1 MYPSCVT
8 HLSTH
13 SSVPP
18 SIHPPPRPSIS
29 VYIHSSTCPFILT
42 SLHPSTYQSI
52 YLYLQQM
59 MFWAS
64 PSTRSWAGY
73 CCCRDKLTL
82 IWLHRNRCLNRH
94 LNYTINNR
102 DLDTV
107 FWEHHGGGRDR
118 QRRWQ
123 PLVIYPEGSCI
134 GPSFSRPWTYD
145 SLPCHGGSRT
155 PWITR
160 TPLNPFYRCKTE
172 AWSVA

>member
-118 QRRWQ
+118 GD
-123 PLVIYPEGSCI
+123 GSLLSFTQKAHAQAPRLADR
-134 GPSFSRPWTYD
+134 GPTTH
-145 SLPCHGGSRT
+145 CHV
-155 PWITR
+155 
-160 TPLNPFYRCKTE
+160 TE
-172 AWSVA
+172 APAPLG